1 MNEGRVIPVEIQGQR
16 YPIRTSLDE
25 EYVARLA
32 VYVEEKMRAAAAS
45 TPSGDALR
53 LAVLAAL
60 NVADE
65 LFRCR
70 ETARTRDG
78 QIAERA
84 EELERMVDRVL
95 MT

>member
-1 MNEGRVIPVEIQGQR
+1 VNEGRVIPVEIQGQR